1 MTRFIM
7 TPSDIEQFMT
17 FSGLTKEETGGK
29 FTDEEIAVMNRKITE
44 AVMAEEPTDVK
55 IIPAINRNKELILK
69 NTA

>member
-17 FSGLTKEETGGK
+17 FSGLTSQETDGK
-29 FTDEEIAVMNRKITE
+29 FTEEELTRLNRKITE
-44 AVMAEEPTDVK
+44 AVIAEEPTDVK

-69 NTA
+69 NIA

>member
-29 FTDEEIAVMNRKITE
+29 FTDEEIARLNRKITD
-44 AVMAEEPTDVK
+44 AVIAEEPTDVK
-55 IIPAINRNKELILK
+55 IIPAIKRNKRIILDQI
-69 NTA
+69 A